1 MFWAQTAAGVW
12 ASKSCAFGGTK
23 APHPLPTFQLQLQ
36 PSQLSKSLFKASTKW
51 TSQTVLHIASLQ
63 RHWHCFSQIGLFLSN
78 GPIACCKSQLNAI
91 GLQTRL
97 ALLQRLL
104 WSPALGELDCPHWG
118 RRSDVSQE
126 AKPQEERPWVVK
138 CKFSIYISQA
148 ECLFWE
154 FFSENAPRSFWESR
168 CTSF

>member
-51 TSQTVLHIASLQ
+51 TSRQCSILQVSRGTGIVSAKLACFCQTDPLLVVNPSSMPLVFRLVLLFFKD
-63 RHWHCFSQIGLFLSN
+63 FS
-78 GPIACCKSQLNAI
+78 
-91 GLQTRL
+91 GLQ
-97 ALLQRLL
+97 
-104 WSPALGELDCPHWG
+104 HWVSWTVYIEVDAQTWVKKRG
-118 RRSDVSQE
+118 HRRNAPGWWNVNF
-126 AKPQEERPWVVK
+126 P
-138 CKFSIYISQA
+138 YISQKLNV
-148 ECLFWE
+148 CFGK
-154 FFSENAPRSFWESR
+154 FFCENAPRSFWESR